1 MKKRISL
8 AVLGLGMIFL
18 MGAAGGCEDADD
30 KDRMA
35 QEDILEQGRQ
45 QAGLPSIT
53 HFQEKKRL
61 KQILEMRDQ
70 ADLQTYTYI
79 VSMSGELK
87 PLGNNGGRSIG
98 FGIPAATQYT
108 SPQKQGHNYQ
118 PMPQADPNG
127 LFSPAAADGTWV
139 MMVDPKG
146 DPHPVYVEPRIIVS
160 PFPLM

>member
-1 MKKRISL
+1 MRKYTSL
-8 AVLGLGMIFL
+8 ALVGIGMLFI
-18 MGAAGGCEDADD
+18 MGADGGCVTADD
-30 KDRMA
+30 RDQVA
-35 QEDILEQGRQ
+35 QESILEQGRQ

-70 ADLQTYTYI
+70 ADLQTWTYI

-87 PLGNNGGRSIG
+87 PLGTNGGRSIG

-108 SPQKQGHNYQ
+108 SPEKQGHNYQ

-127 LFSPAAADGTWV
+127 LFSPASADGTWV
-139 MMVDPKG
+139 MMVDTKG

-160 PFPLM
+160 PFPLL